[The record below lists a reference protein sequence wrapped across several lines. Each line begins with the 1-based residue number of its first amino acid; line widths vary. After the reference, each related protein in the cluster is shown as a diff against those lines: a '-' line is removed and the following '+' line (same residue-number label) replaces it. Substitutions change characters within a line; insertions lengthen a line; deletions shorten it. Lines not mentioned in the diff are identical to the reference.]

1 MRDTRMKSD
10 IEGCAT
16 PLRQRRAGRGSYE
29 ELIGPTKDSVI
40 QAPSDTIGRTHELST
55 TLLEDAPAS
64 DGDFFNGSN
73 VSVAM

>member
-1 MRDTRMKSD
+1 MRDIRMKSD

-16 PLRQRRAGRGSYE
+16 PLRQRRAGGGSDE
-29 ELIGPTKDSVI
+29 ELMESTKAVVTE
-40 QAPSDTIGRTHELST
+40 APLDTTGRTHELST
-55 TLLEDAPAS
+55 TLLEDAPAC